1 MIDKVLADFRSWL
14 AQMPISAAPS
24 ASTNNEKDPGD
35 SVSAPID
42 LQTLLSQ
49 FIALRHEVNLQ
60 TKAVRSQQELNA
72 ETLQGLTNSLEALE
86 KAYEESLETES
97 EKANEG
103 LRPLLKALVDV
114 RDALA
119 LARREV
125 QRVQEAM
132 VSALDRLITKPEP
145 VPVEVAG
152 TKTFR
157 SWLKKWSGRDQEKPL
172 PLPPHQPDGAEEAA
186 RHVRLLLESVVI
198 GYMMSL
204 QRIER
209 VLQQQGLEPMECA
222 GEPFDPERME
232 VVEAVTDSGRFSGEV
247 LEEIRPGYLWNG
259 RVFRFAQV
267 RVAKS
272 Q

>member
-1 MIDKVLADFRSWL
+1 MIEKVLADFRTWL
-14 AQMPISAAPS
+14 AQVPMSAAPS
-24 ASTNNEKDPGD
+24 ASTNNEKDPED
-35 SVSAPID
+35 SSSVPID
-42 LQTLLSQ
+42 LQTLLGQ

-60 TKAVRSQQELNA
+60 TKAVRSQQELNG
-72 ETLQGLTNSLEALE
+72 ETLQGLTNSLETLE

-97 EKANEG
+97 EKIDEA

-114 RDALA
+114 ADALA
-119 LARREV
+119 LARREI
-125 QRVQEAM
+125 QRVQQA
-132 VSALDRLITKPEP
+132 VGSALDRLITKSEP
-145 VPVEVAG
+145 VPVQVPA
-152 TKTFR
+152 TKKLR
-157 SWLKKWSGRDQEKPL
+157 RWLEKWSGRNQEQPIPFPPPL
-172 PLPPHQPDGAEEAA
+172 QPDATEEAA
-186 RHVRLLLESVVI
+186 RHVRQLLESVVT

-209 VLQQQGLEPMECA
+209 ALQQHGLEPMECT

-272 Q
+272 